1 MKKQLTKMD
10 FWVLAVVLALIAG
23 VFVKGRVMRRL
34 PEISS
39 FTYQMELTE
48 VEGDIAP
55 GDTVLCLAGKQP
67 IGTVT
72 EVQTEGDRLILTLQA
87 EGFPIEGGWRYNLG
101 GQGILDSRY
110 QLLRLQIGYNTQDY
124 SQWPRGELKEEIT
137 YESTGIIPES

>member
-87 EGFPIEGGWRYNLG
+87 EGFPIEGGWRTNVYDILPG
-101 GQGILDSRY
+101 FEDDFYTEIVAEDGSSTKTASWYGIV
-110 QLLRLQIGYNTQDY
+110 
-124 SQWPRGELKEEIT
+124 
-137 YESTGIIPES
+137 TGIF

>member
-1 MKKQLTKMD
+1 MKFKSILT
-10 FWVLAVVLALIAG
+10 VILVLALIAV

-39 FTYQMELTE
+39 FTYQMELTD

-87 EGFPIEGGWRYNLG
+87 EGFPIEGGWRTNVYDILPG
-101 GQGILDSRY
+101 FEDDFYTEIVAEDGSSTKTASWYGIV
-110 QLLRLQIGYNTQDY
+110 
-124 SQWPRGELKEEIT
+124 
-137 YESTGIIPES
+137 TGIF

>member
-10 FWVLAVVLALIAG
+10 LWVLAVVLALIAG

-39 FTYQMELTE
+39 FTYQMELTD

-87 EGFPIEGGWRYNLG
+87 EGFPIEGGWRTNVYDILPG
-101 GQGILDSRY
+101 FEDDFYTEIVAEDGSSTKTASWYGIV
-110 QLLRLQIGYNTQDY
+110 
-124 SQWPRGELKEEIT
+124 
-137 YESTGIIPES
+137 TGIF

>member
-1 MKKQLTKMD
+1 MKNQLTKMD

-23 VFVKGRVMRRL
+23 VFVKCRVMRRL

-39 FTYQMELTE
+39 FTYQMELSE

-87 EGFPIEGGWRYNLG
+87 EGFPIEGGWRTNVYDILPG
-101 GQGILDSRY
+101 FEDDFYTEIVAEDGSSTKTASWYGIV
-110 QLLRLQIGYNTQDY
+110 
-124 SQWPRGELKEEIT
+124 
-137 YESTGIIPES
+137 TGIF